1 MYFDST
7 IILLIPAIIFSI
19 IAQTGIK
26 TTFGKYSRI
35 KNMKRITGA
44 EAARIVLEKDQCR
57 HGWTAFFSQ
66 KRNDY
71 PIITK
76 ILHRQIKKVWCGA
89 TNQR

>member
-35 KNMKRITGA
+35 KNMKLHTPYGNRRIQ
-44 EAARIVLEKDQCR
+44 ERSD
-57 HGWTAFFSQ
+57 
-66 KRNDY
+66 KRNKGSCRRRT
-71 PIITK
+71 PSASA
-76 ILHRQIKKVWCGA
+76 QA
-89 TNQR
+89 P